1 MRDKIHFS
9 HGNGF
14 PAACYR
20 KLFGFLAPRFD
31 VDYINTIGHDSRYP
45 VTDNWPHLVEEL
57 IDRIAARNR
66 RPVIGVGHSLGGY
79 LTFMAALRQP
89 ELFKAIVLLD
99 APLLSDFK
107 SRGLEMTKWIGI
119 VDRIT
124 PAASTRNRRREW
136 DSEAQAVA
144 HFRHRGLFLHFDP
157 DCLADY
163 VRYGMVKDNDK
174 DKDSNGQGGKLRL
187 LFDPEIEYRI
197 YHSIP
202 HHFAGFTD
210 PLRVPAGF
218 IGGRDSVEIR
228 RVGLSM
234 MKRRYGFR
242 FKRIEGTHL
251 FPFEHPETAAAAIC
265 EVVDRL
271 TEEKKNP

>member
-1 MRDKIHFS
+1 MRDKLHFS

-14 PAACYR
+14 PAECYR
-20 KLFGFLAPRFD
+20 KMLGFLTERFD
-31 VDYINTIGHDSRYP
+31 IGYINTIGHDPHYP

-57 IDRIAARNR
+57 IDHIGTRYRK
-66 RPVIGVGHSLGGY
+66 PVIGVGHSLGGY
-79 LTFMAALRQP
+79 LTFMAALQRP

-124 PAASTRNRRREW
+124 PAASTRNRRRVWENGV
-136 DSEAQAVA
+136 DALE
-144 HFRHRGLFLHFDP
+144 HFRRRGMFKRFDP
-157 DCLADY
+157 ECLADY
-163 VRYGMVKDNDK
+163 VDHGMVRKRD
-174 DKDSNGQGGKLRL
+174 GKLHL
-187 LFDPEIEYRI
+187 VFDPEIEYRI
-197 YHSIP
+197 YRSIP
-202 HHFAGFTD
+202 HNFADMAG

-218 IGGRDSVEIR
+218 IGGRESDEVR

-234 MKRRYGFR
+234 MKRRYGFH

-251 FPFEHPETAAAAIC
+251 FPFEHPQAAAEATC
-265 EVVDRL
+265 DMVDRL
-271 TEEKKNP
+271 QVGPAA